1 MGKHVRSGSARRGE
15 GCAPCALWS
24 SGPDLNAEMATHLL
38 TLVLGGARSGKSR
51 YAEGLIAAAP
61 PPWIYIATAEARDA
75 EMAERIAQHRARRGS
90 NWQTLEAPNDP
101 AEALA
106 SAPKGPVLLDCLTLW
121 LSNRMLAEADIDAD
135 IDRLDQTLARRAGP
149 IVLVANEVGFGIV
162 PDNALARRF
171 RDLQGGLNQRM
182 AATADRV
189 ILMVAGLPLIVK
201 GPP

>member
-1 MGKHVRSGSARRGE
+1 MGKHVRSGSARLGDW
-15 GCAPCALWS
+15 CALSALWS
-24 SGPDLNAEMATHLL
+24 SGPDLNAEVAAHLL

-75 EMAERIAQHRARRGS
+75 EMAERIAQHRARRS
-90 NWQTLEAPNDP
+90 NNWQTLEAPNDL

-121 LSNRMLAEADIDAD
+121 LSNRMLADADIDAE
-135 IDRLDQTLARRAGP
+135 IDRFDQALARRAGP

-171 RDLQGGLNQRM
+171 RDLQGSLNQRM

>member
-1 MGKHVRSGSARRGE
+1 MGKHVQSGSARRGD
-15 GCAPCALWS
+15 GCVPCALWS
-24 SGPDLNAEMATHLL
+24 SGPHLNAEVATHLL

-75 EMAERIAQHRARRGS
+75 EMAGRIAQHRARRS
-90 NWQTLEAPNDP
+90 NDWQTFEAPNDL
-101 AEALA
+101 AETLA

-121 LSNRMLAEADIDAD
+121 LSNRMLAEADIDAE
-135 IDRLDQTLARRAGP
+135 IDRLDQALARRAGP